1 MSLKS
6 ILLGS
11 PIETIKE
18 KHERLSKT
26 TGLAVFSS
34 DALSSVAYGP
44 EEILMALIVG
54 GSAMIHL
61 SMPIA
66 AGIVALI
73 AIVATSYYQT
83 IHAYPSGG
91 GAYIVAKDNLGTY
104 PGLVAGSALLIDYV
118 LTVAVSISS
127 GIAAITSAFPA
138 SRQYTVTMCL
148 VSILLI
154 MVINLRGV
162 KESGKVFAV
171 PVYLFVGGL
180 LALIIASFTRALSF
194 PRPPMPDI
202 RASAANIVPLFIILK
217 AFASGCATL
226 TGIEAVS
233 NGVRAFK
240 EPEAKNAGITLI
252 WMAVI
257 LGVLTTGIA
266 YYADYY
272 KIIPNESET
281 VLSQLASAIFT
292 KGTIYYFIQFATSI
306 ILILAANTSFADF
319 PRLSSIMAADR
330 YLPRQLSNRG
340 DKLVFSNGILILGAF
355 SILLIVLFGGD
366 THALIPLYA
375 VGVFTAFTLS
385 QAGMVVHWLREKGAG
400 WIKGIIINGLGTITT
415 GMVLLI
421 IAVEKFEH
429 GAWIVLIAIPTL
441 VYLTRKIHEHYVAM
455 AEQLSVN
462 GCVIDQGEYQHHS
475 VIVPISGVQ
484 QAVMGAIKYGK
495 ALSDDV
501 TAVYVYIDPVET
513 RKMKEKWDTLCMGV
527 KLEILHSPYRSV
539 TEPIIDYIESIRE
552 QYKDGII
559 TVILPEF
566 VPTKWWHH
574 LLHNQTAL
582 FLKGILLFK
591 KGVVSTSVPF
601 HLRK

>member
-1 MSLKS
+1 MSIKS
-6 ILLGS
+6 FLIGS

-44 EEILMALIVG
+44 EEILMALVVG
-54 GSAMIHL
+54 GSAMVHL

-66 AGIVALI
+66 TGIVILI

-91 GAYIVAKDNLGTY
+91 GAYIVAKENLGTY

-138 SRQYTVTMCL
+138 TRQYTVTMCL

-180 LALIIASFTRALSF
+180 LLLIIASFTKALSF

-202 RASAANIVPLFIILK
+202 AAATNIIPLFIILK

-281 VLSQLASAIFT
+281 VLSQLSRAIFT
-292 KGTIYYFIQFATSI
+292 KGAIYYFIQFATSI

-355 SILLIVLFGGD
+355 SVLLIVLFGGD

-385 QAGMVVHWLREKGAG
+385 QAGMVMHWLREKGAG
-400 WIKGIIINGLGTITT
+400 WIKGIIINGLGTVTT
-415 GMVLLI
+415 GVVLLV

-429 GAWIVLIAIPTL
+429 GAWIVLVAIPAL
-441 VYLTRKIHEHYVAM
+441 VYLTRKIHEHYVAV
-455 AEQLSVN
+455 AEQLSVTACLTSEN
-462 GCVIDQGEYQHHS
+462 VYSHHTVI
-475 VIVPISGVQ
+475 IPISGIQ
-484 QAVMGAIKYGK
+484 QAVINAIKYGK
-495 ALSDDV
+495 VLSDDV
-501 TAVYVYIDPVET
+501 TAVYVYIDPIET
-513 RKMKEKWDTLCMGV
+513 QKVREKWDTLCMGV
-527 KLEILHSPYRSV
+527 NLQILHSPYRSV

-552 QYKDGII
+552 KYPEGVI
-559 TVILPEF
+559 TVVLPEF
-566 VPTKWWHH
+566 VPTRWWHH

-591 KGVVSTSVPF
+591 KGVVSTSVPV